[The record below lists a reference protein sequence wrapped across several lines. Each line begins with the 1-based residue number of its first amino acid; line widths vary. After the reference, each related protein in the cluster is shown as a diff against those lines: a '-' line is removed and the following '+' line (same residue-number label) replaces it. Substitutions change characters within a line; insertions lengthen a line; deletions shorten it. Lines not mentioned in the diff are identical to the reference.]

1 MSLAAAF
8 LDYGSLD
15 MNDLDFSSL
24 RACFS
29 ELQLYASTAPEQ
41 VVERLT
47 NVEVVISNKVV
58 IDAQTIQ
65 QLPQLKLILISAT
78 GTNNVDLEAATAQGV
93 VVCNCQGYG
102 TASVAQH
109 TLTLMLVLA
118 TSLLHYDSAVRQ
130 GRWQQSSQFCF
141 LDYPIMELSGKTLGI
156 VGYGELGQEVAR
168 LAQAF
173 GMQIRIANI
182 PNRPKH
188 AHGLELS
195 ELLPQV
201 DFLSLHCPL
210 TENTRNLINANAFD
224 MMKPSAFLINC
235 ARGGIV
241 HESDLL
247 DALKHGKIAGAA
259 TDVLS
264 VEPPKDGNVLLDADL
279 PNLIITPHAAWGS
292 VQSRQR
298 MVEQLAENAQGFITG
313 QIVRQVNS

>member
-1 MSLAAAF
+1 MNLTAAF

-24 RACFS
+24 QGCFS
-29 ELQLYASTAPEQ
+29 ELQLYESTESDQ
-41 VVERLT
+41 VLERLS
-47 NVEVVISNKVV
+47 NVEVAISNKVR
-58 IDAQTIQ
+58 IDAEMLK

-78 GTNNVDLEAATAQGV
+78 GTNNVDLDAAKEQGI

-109 TLTLMLVLA
+109 TLTLMLALA
-118 TSLLHYDSAVRQ
+118 TSLIDYDRAVTQ
-130 GRWQQSSQFCF
+130 GRWQQSPQFCF
-141 LDYPIMELSGKTLGI
+141 LDYPIIELSGKTLGI

-168 LAQAF
+168 LARAF
-173 GMQIRIANI
+173 GMQVLIANL

-188 AHGLELS
+188 ANGLELHQ
-195 ELLPQV
+195 LLSQV

-210 TENTRNLINANAFD
+210 TEETRNLINADAFAL
-224 MMKPSAFLINC
+224 MKTSAFLINC

-241 HESDLL
+241 HEKDLV
-247 DALKHGKIAGAA
+247 DALKQGKIAGAA

-264 VEPPKDGNVLLDADL
+264 VEPPKHGNVLLDANL
-279 PNLIITPHAAWGS
+279 PNLIITPHSAWGS

-298 MVEQLAENAQGFITG
+298 MVEQLTENAKGFING
-313 QIVRQVNS
+313 QILRQVNA